1 LNVELDDVDNFC
13 DINMC
18 LGDNELHQFE
28 DAQNVDDVDVSDD
41 QLVPESGG
49 KMHTADLRI

>member
-1 LNVELDDVDNFC
+1 
-13 DINMC
+13 MC

-49 KMHTADLRI
+49 KMHTADLWI